1 VDLDRLYLDYN
12 ATSPLSPS
20 VKDWLK
26 SGDELFGNPSS
37 QHSAGKKSRKVINES
52 RDTIFKAFN
61 ADEKDKRLFFHSGAT
76 EAFYTVVNSFA
87 EYTRQQKKKLLVCF
101 SPVDHSALIN
111 LKERYWGDHVDF
123 FQLHLKSDLTYDY
136 EKNFSDL
143 SSHQQKDNDLVILY
157 HHLWVHNE
165 TGLVSPLSELS
176 KLRSLLNLF
185 IHVDA
190 VQAPGKVVDWRALSE
205 GDIWSF
211 SAHKFGALKGIGFSF
226 IKNGTPFI
234 PLFLGGFQQQGLRG
248 GTENPLAVKTIALA
262 LSDLKKIDIHQTQKL
277 KSELEIHLEKELQGI
292 GEIVRPNLRNS
303 NTIYFYFNKVASDVA
318 LALFDLNGLM
328 ISAGSACSSG
338 AARPSHVL
346 TQLGKESVAKNGL
359 RLSLGLEIDGD
370 LIQKISEKLKLPIG
384 KIRSLS

>member
-20 VKDWLK
+20 VKEWLK

-37 QHSAGKKSRKVINES
+37 QHTAGKKSKKVINES
-52 RDTIFKAFN
+52 RDIIYKTFN
-61 ADEKDKRLFFHSGAT
+61 SDEKEKRLFFHSGAT
-76 EAFYTVVNSFA
+76 EAFYTVINSFT
-87 EYTRQQKKKLLVCF
+87 EYTRQQTKKLLVCF
-101 SPVDHSALIN
+101 SPLDHSALVN
-111 LKERYWGDHVDF
+111 LKEKYWGDHVNF
-123 FQLHLKSDLTYDY
+123 FQLHLKSDLSYDY

-143 SSHQQKDNDLVILY
+143 LDYQQREGDVVILY

-165 TGLVSPLSELS
+165 TGLVSPLEELS
-176 KLRSLLNLF
+176 KLRSLSNLF

-190 VQAPGKVVDWRALSE
+190 VQAPGKVMEWRSISE

-226 IKNGTPFI
+226 IKNGTPFV
-234 PLFLGGFQQQGLRG
+234 PLFQGGMQQQGLRG
-248 GTENPLAVKTIALA
+248 GTENPLALKTIALA
-262 LSDLKKIDIHQTQKL
+262 LSDLKKIDIHQNEKL
-277 KSELEIHLEKELQGI
+277 KSLLEDHLDKELQGI

-338 AARPSHVL
+338 AAKPSIIL
-346 TQLGKESVAKNGL
+346 TQLGKGTVGKNGL
-359 RLSLGLEIDGD
+359 RLSLGFEIHQD
-370 LIQKISEKLKLPIG
+370 LIQKIIEKLKSPIG
-384 KIRSLS
+384 KIRTLS